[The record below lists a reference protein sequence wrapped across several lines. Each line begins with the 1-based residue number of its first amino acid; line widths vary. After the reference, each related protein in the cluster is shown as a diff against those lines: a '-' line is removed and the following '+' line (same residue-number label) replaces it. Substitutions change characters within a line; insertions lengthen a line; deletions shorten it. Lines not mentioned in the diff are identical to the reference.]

1 MRCAHLNRIGEQC
14 RDQAIATSQL
24 CAYHA
29 GILEGREMGS
39 SSEDAH
45 SSNLGGMGRKSRF
58 PFIYRVAAGLLLL
71 IFLIEIAQSLRGWL
85 DF

>member
-1 MRCAHLNRIGEQC
+1 MRCAHRNRIGEQC
-14 RDQAIATSQL
+14 RDQATANSQL

-29 GILEGREMGS
+29 GIFEGREMGS
-39 SSEDAH
+39 SSEDTH
-45 SSNLGGMGRKSRF
+45 SSNSGGMGRQSRF

-71 IFLIEIAQSLRGWL
+71 LFLIEIAQSLRGGL